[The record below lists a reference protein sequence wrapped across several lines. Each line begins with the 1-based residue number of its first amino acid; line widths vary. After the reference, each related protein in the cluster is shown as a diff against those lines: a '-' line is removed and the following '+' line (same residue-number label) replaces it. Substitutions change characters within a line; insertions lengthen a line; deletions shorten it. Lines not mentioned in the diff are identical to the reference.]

1 MTGKWRIALPVLLLL
16 GAAAA
21 YAMLRGDKSDSAAD
35 GLESLLTGQMSV
47 FELAADRP
55 AMPFDVVLEG
65 SEGPAS
71 FGDFRGRVLLVNL
84 WAEWCAPCIEE
95 LPTLAAL
102 ETALGGKDFRVL
114 PVSLD
119 RAPVEEAQAVL
130 GKFGVTGLETLAD
143 REMALMDRLGIIG
156 LPATFLVDREGRE
169 IGRLVGP
176 ADWASEEARAL
187 VEAALADRS

>member
-1 MTGKWRIALPVLLLL
+1 MTWMRWFAPALLFL

-21 YAMLRGDKSDSAAD
+21 YVMLRGDQGDSDAA
-35 GLESLLTGQMSV
+35 GLEALARGQMSV
-47 FELAADRP
+47 FELAPGRP
-55 AMPFDVVLEG
+55 AMPDDVLF
-65 SEGPAS
+65 EGPDGPVG

-102 ETALGGKDFRVL
+102 EAAKGGEDFRVL

-119 RAPVEEAQAVL
+119 RAPVEEAQAVMR
-130 GKFGVTGLETLAD
+130 KFGVTGLVTVAD
-143 REMALMDRLGIIG
+143 RKMALMDRLGIMG

-176 ADWASEEARAL
+176 ADWSSPEARAL
-187 VEAALADRS
+187 VDAALAERS